1 MYTHCA
7 NIAHVVLSREE
18 LGHRIAEARNS
29 AGLTQQQRADAVGMD
44 RTGLVRIENGGRR
57 TTVLELVR
65 LAEALQT
72 RVEWFMQEAPPSVVS
87 HRNASDP
94 RQPSPAIDRMVE
106 RVARE
111 VEFLLELDGHP
122 KLPASPKFE
131 MPNNASEMEG
141 YAIKTRKLLGYEPT
155 EPTTGLSERAAK
167 IGILAFSFPLGKEA
181 ADGASLLLTSG
192 CVAVVN
198 GNRGFGRR
206 RFTLAHELGHCVF
219 ADEYSVDWQVAVH
232 VEGREAL
239 IDRFASA
246 LLLPEALLRTSLLE
260 ASQDESLRTAA
271 VVTASKFQ
279 VGMSTLARRLK
290 ELDLVSHDQAG
301 QVRSVRTTRADII
314 DFALV
319 PPPDS
324 QELNQAELPRPY
336 EKAVLDAYRQDRISA
351 ARATD
356 LLFDTWDEADLPE
369 PPTPAGRER
378 PTLPAGGGCVP
389 HGKRR

>member
-1 MYTHCA
+1 MNSLVERYPQCA

-18 LGHRIAEARNS
+18 LGRRIAEARNN
-29 AGLTQQQRADAVGMD
+29 AGLTQQQCADAAGFD
-44 RTGLVRIENGGRR
+44 RTSLAKVENGNRR

-65 LAEALQT
+65 LAEAIET
-72 RVEWFMQEAPPSVVS
+72 RVEWFVQDAPPSVVS

-94 RQPSPAIDRMVE
+94 GEPSPAIDRVVE

-111 VEFLLELDGHP
+111 VEFLLELDGRP
-122 KLPASPKFE
+122 RLPASPKFE
-131 MPNNASEMEG
+131 MPNDECEMEE
-141 YAIKTRKLLGYEPT
+141 YALKTRKLLGYDST
-155 EPTTGLSERAAK
+155 EPTTNLSERAAK
-167 IGILAFSFPLGKEA
+167 IGILAFSFPLGQEA
-181 ADGASLLLTSG
+181 ADGASLLLTTG

-198 GNRGFGRR
+198 GNRRFGRR

-232 VEGREAL
+232 AEGREAR

-246 LLLPEALLRTSLLE
+246 LLLPEALLRTSWLE
-260 ASQDESLRTAA
+260 ASPDESLRTAA

-279 VGMSTLARRLK
+279 VGMSTLAKRLQ
-290 ELDLVSHDQAG
+290 ELEMVNHDQAG
-301 QVRSVRTTRADII
+301 EVRAARTTRADII
-314 DFALV
+314 DFALI

-324 QELNQAELPRPY
+324 DELTKAVLPRPF

-369 PPTPAGRER
+369 PPL
-378 PTLPAGGGCVP
+378 LPKEAIWSIVS
-389 HGKRR
+389 